1 MTTKKPV
8 ARSKCPHC
16 KELVRV
22 GSDLRLVKH
31 QATIETF
38 RGRRR
43 VIGQHCVGSGESRAL
58 ELLDEARR
66 EALYSRFL
74 VEDLV
79 VALEAERAEAIAK
92 TKIADNLAKKAAAS
106 GALVP
111 SWPDDEEMER
121 RREQHN
127 KDYPMTHIRV
137 FRRAPTPKDSAVRQD
152 KKAT

>member
-1 MTTKKPV
+1 MTMKKPV
-8 ARSKCPHC
+8 ARSKCAHC

-31 QATIETF
+31 QAKIETF
-38 RGRRR
+38 RGLRR
-43 VIGQHCVGSGESRAL
+43 VTGQHCLGSGESRAL

-79 VALEAERAEAIAK
+79 AALEAERAEVIAK
-92 TKIADNLAKKAAAS
+92 TKIADDLAKKAAAS
-106 GALVP
+106 GASVP
-111 SWPDDEEMER
+111 GWPDAEEMER

-127 KDYPMTHIRV
+127 KDYPMAHIRV
-137 FRRAPTPKDSAVRQD
+137 FRRGPTPKDSAVRQD